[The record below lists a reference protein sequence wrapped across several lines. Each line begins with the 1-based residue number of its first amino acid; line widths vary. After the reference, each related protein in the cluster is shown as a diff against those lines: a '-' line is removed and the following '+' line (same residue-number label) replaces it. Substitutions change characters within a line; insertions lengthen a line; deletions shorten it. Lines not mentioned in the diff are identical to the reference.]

1 MRHLSSRRI
10 LAAAAALSLAA
21 LPSFA
26 AEPLK
31 IRLSWVVTPPVLNP
45 VLFAAPGVIRHHG
58 ISYTVESLHFQG
70 TPPMITALATGDL
83 DIGTLGFSSVP
94 TAVLVDADGRPVR
107 PAILWL
113 DVRADVEARALEA
126 RLGPGGAEAIG
137 GNRTHAYFLG
147 PKLAWLKAHEPRSIE
162 RSALILPS
170 HGFVVMRLT
179 GEAVC
184 DASVAMLCAPLFDVR
199 AHVWSQAG
207 AGAVGI
213 DRATLPRIVSSRE
226 VVGRVTHE
234 ASEVTG
240 LREGTPVVGG
250 GGDFAAAAL
259 GSGVVDEGQLGLM
272 LGTAGNL
279 LIPMA
284 EPRFDTR
291 LINSHHVGVDRW
303 LALGGTLCGAALE
316 WFRAACACGASWDT
330 LEDEVA
336 GVAEA
341 PSDLLVLPYFQGER
355 TPIWNEKAR
364 AVIFGANLTHG
375 RAHLYR
381 ALLEGIALGFKH
393 ALRVAESGGLRLG
406 EVVAT
411 NGAGRSA
418 ALRQILCDALGVPLS
433 WSDDSG
439 GTVRGAAALAALG
452 VGVLPDVA
460 GLRRWLDVG
469 PVRVRHVPQP
479 RAQERLPPSRVDAPS
494 LHSHRC
500 CASLLPG
507 RPARR

>member
-1 MRHLSSRRI
+1 MKRRLLGI
-10 LAAAAALSLAA
+10 DVGTTGVRAV
-21 LPSFA
+21 
-26 AEPLK
+26 
-31 IRLSWVVTPPVLNP
+31 VVTEVGRTVAHASEPCLPDTSVAGRAEADPELWWTAIRTVLGRIGAR
-45 VLFAAPGVIRHHG
+45 VSLGDIAGVG
-58 ISYTVESLHFQG
+58 V
-70 TPPMITALATGDL
+70 TGQA
-83 DIGTLGFSSVP
+83 P

-126 RLGPGGAEAIG
+126 RLGPGGSETIG
-137 GNRTHAYFLG
+137 GNRTHPYFLG
-147 PKLAWLKAHEPRSIE
+147 PKLAWLKAHEPRAFE

-184 DASVAMLCAPLFDVR
+184 DASVAMLCAPLFDAR

-207 AGAVGI
+207 AGAVGV
-213 DRATLPRIVSSRE
+213 DPATLPRIVSSHH
-226 VVGRVTHE
+226 VVGRVTHK
-234 ASEVTG
+234 ASGLTG

-279 LIPMA
+279 LIPIV
-284 EPRFDTR
+284 EPRFDNR
-291 LINSHHVGVDRW
+291 LINSHHVGVERW

-316 WFRAACACGASWDT
+316 WFRGACACGVSWET

-336 GVAEA
+336 RVAEA

-355 TPIWNEKAR
+355 TPLWNEKAR

-418 ALRQILCDALGVPLS
+418 ALRQILCDALGVPLR

-439 GTVRGAAALAALG
+439 GTVRGAAALAAIG
-452 VGVLPDVA
+452 VGVLADVA
-460 GLRRWLDVG
+460 ALGPWLDAG
-469 PVRVRHVPQP
+469 PARLRHVPQP
-479 RAQERLPPSRVDAPS
+479 RSQERLEHLFGRRLALYDALQS
-494 LHSHRC
+494 QFV
-500 CASLLPG
+500 
-507 RPARR
+507 